1 MTNIK
6 TKLDRLKKERTS
18 KSKSTQTAPKTDT
31 TPHVEAVF
39 GSGSLK
45 KGRSVEKAWQ
55 EIDRTEGLSTKEKLE
70 QLINLKKDIRPKTV
84 KKPIKDSGG
93 PRESFQVYDN
103 SYAADAKYGKIR
115 ISSGLDITGELLTCM
130 SKDPEFKDLDLSSAL
145 FLDLETTGLSGGTGV
160 IPFLV
165 GLGYYEEDQFHV
177 VQYFLGEPG
186 EEEMMLS
193 DLNDF
198 FREKD
203 FQSVVSYNGKVFDL
217 PLLETRFIINRLPFI
232 LNDLPHLDF
241 LFPAR
246 RLWSHKYENCK
257 LSSLA
262 LDVVRT
268 GRTEDIPSAEIPWR
282 YFQFIQSGDF
292 SLVEPIIYHNA
303 EDILSLLGVIIVG
316 ASIFSD
322 DPDACSADGMDYFGA
337 GKIMESFGDTE
348 KSLQFFQK
356 ALKNGTS
363 EDVTLS
369 VRRRLSLNYKKNE
382 EWDKALDVWR
392 EMTDTQIVTRDALFS
407 FRELAMYYEHK
418 EKKYE
423 EARRIAE
430 EGLVAS
436 FHVSSY
442 YEDDFRHRMERLR
455 LKIKKSKEGGPEDK

>member
-1 MTNIK
+1 MTDIK

-18 KSKSTQTAPKTDT
+18 KPKSTQTSRKIDA
-31 TPHVEAVF
+31 TPDVEAVF

-45 KGRSVEKAWQ
+45 KGRSVETVWQ
-55 EIDRTEGLSTKEKLE
+55 EINRTEGLSTKEKLE
-70 QLINLKKDIRPKTV
+70 QLINLKKEIRPKTV
-84 KKPIKDSGG
+84 KKPVRDTGG

-103 SYAADAKYGKIR
+103 PYAADAKYGKIR

-130 SKDPEFKDLDLSSAL
+130 SKDSQFRDLDLSSAL

-186 EEEMMLS
+186 EEGTMLS

-257 LSSLA
+257 LSNLA

-322 DPDACSADGMDYFGA
+322 DPDTCSADGMDYFGA

-382 EWDKALDVWR
+382 DWDKALDVWR

-436 FHVSSY
+436 FHVSPY
-442 YEDDFRHRMERLR
+442 YENDFRHRMERLR
-455 LKIKKSKEGGPEDK
+455 LKIKKSKEGESEDK